1 MLATAC
7 QLPGPYEVRVCF
19 HPGIGLH
26 TSLFTKVLLPSLAAI
41 CVSRYGPQPP
51 SAAELTHDF
60 PVGDADGL
68 DEDGEELGEEG
79 DEGEDGGDE
88 GDEGGADDGAEL
100 AGTGLGVVGS
110 GLALV
115 GTEAGLLGADV
126 VGETLGLGSTPP
138 GWPRQWTGRAPCLQ
152 PGW

>member
-7 QLPGPYEVRVCF
+7 QLPGPNEVSVCDQ
-19 HPGIGLH
+19 PGIGLH
-26 TSLFTKVLLPSLAAI
+26 TSLLTKVLLPSLAAI
-41 CVSRYGPQPP
+41 CESRYGPQPP

-68 DEDGEELGEEG
+68 DDDEGG
-79 DEGEDGGDE
+79 DEGE
-88 GDEGGADDGAEL
+88 EGGADDEAVL

-115 GTEAGLLGADV
+115 GIEAGLLGADV

-138 GWPRQWTGRAPCLQ
+138 GWPRQWTGRAPCLH